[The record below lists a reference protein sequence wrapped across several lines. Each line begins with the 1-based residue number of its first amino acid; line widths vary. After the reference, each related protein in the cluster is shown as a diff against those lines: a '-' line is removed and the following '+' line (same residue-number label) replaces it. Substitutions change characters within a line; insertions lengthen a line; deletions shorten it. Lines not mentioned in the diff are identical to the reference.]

1 MTNQDSDSQRPTIFH
16 ITHWKAGSQWLNKIL
31 RELTP
36 DRIVAPQ
43 IDEAQFLK
51 TPILSGAVYPTLY
64 VSKEQFFSV
73 SLPANYKKF
82 VVLRDLRDTL
92 VSGYFSIRYSHPII
106 DSRLENWRER
116 LNSMSIESGL
126 LMLMDEWLPACALI
140 QESWV
145 ASNEKIIRYEDL
157 LANDWEILET
167 LLIRDCQFPV
177 SRATLRDVV
186 ERNRFEHMSGGRKP
200 GEEELT
206 AHERK
211 GIAGD
216 WENHFTERV
225 TDTFNERYGKLLS
238 DSGYA
243 NNSGARTTT
252 RELEK
257 HQVPILLAEQ
267 SWPAEEAFQE
277 IANVTQICEGGARCA
292 AFAICNEHGASTRFF
307 VQGEEIHCFYEFEI
321 GNEIDIP
328 SGGLEFH
335 TSGGLVV
342 YGKSSFQFDQEL
354 PRSVSPGER
363 LRYHQVINL
372 DIAPGE
378 YWITLGL
385 ASTDQVSYQK
395 YTTGEIGY
403 RQFEQATKEHCRAI
417 DIGSFAV
424 QLEGNGKL
432 RHHGITNLQGDAS
445 WRLISSVAVNTESIS
460 EHEPKEKAAHPTVI
474 HVTHWKAGSQWIHK
488 ILNACAPDEIIVPRI
503 DQAQFL
509 YWPFQRGKIYPTVY
523 VDKTQFDG
531 RAIPADTRHFVVIR
545 DLRDTLVSGYFSMKV
560 SHPNDEGEL
569 DPLRA
574 KLQSLDQEQGF
585 LYMLDNWLGPC
596 ATIQRTWLE
605 AGEPLVRYEDL
616 LEHDLEILETILIGQ
631 CQLPIDPERLREAI
645 LDCRFESLSNGR
657 ARGDEDMQAHER
669 KGIAGDWQNHFTP
682 AIKSAFKNRYG
693 GLLVA
698 TGYERDLNW

>member
-1 MTNQDSDSQRPTIFH
+1 MTIQDPDNEQLTIFH

-31 RELTP
+31 RELAP
-36 DRIVAPQ
+36 GRIVAPQ
-43 IDEAQFLK
+43 IDETQFLK
-51 TPILSGAVYPTLY
+51 TPVVSGAVYPTLY
-64 VSKEQFFSV
+64 VTKEQFFSV
-73 SLPANYKKF
+73 PLPANCKKF

-92 VSGYFSIRYSHPII
+92 VSGYFSIRYSHPVI
-106 DSRLENWRER
+106 DGRLANWRER
-116 LNSMSIESGL
+116 LNSMPIESGL

-145 ASNEKIIRYEDL
+145 ASNEQIIHYEDL
-157 LANDWEILET
+157 LANDFEILET
-167 LLIRDCQFPV
+167 LLILDCQFPV
-177 SRATLRDVV
+177 SRATLRAVV
-186 ERNRFEHMSGGRKP
+186 ERNRFERMSGGRKP

-216 WENHFTERV
+216 WQNHFTERI
-225 TDTFNERYGKLLS
+225 TRTFNERYGKLLA

-243 NNSGARTTT
+243 NIRDICIIQEFERQNIAPPSPD
-252 RELEK
+252 LD
-257 HQVPILLAEQ
+257 
-267 SWPAEEAFQE
+267 WPTEEAFQD
-277 IANVTQICEGGARCA
+277 IASVTQICDGGTRCTA
-292 AFAICNEHGASTRFF
+292 VAICNAQGAPTRSFL
-307 VQGEEIHCFYEFEI
+307 QGEELHCFYEFEI

-354 PRSVSPGER
+354 PPSVSLGTR
-363 LRYHQVINL
+363 LRYHQVIHL

-378 YWITLGL
+378 YLITLGL
-385 ASTDQVSYQK
+385 ASTDQISYQK

-403 RQFEQATKEHCRAI
+403 QQFERATKEHCRAV

-424 QLEGNGKL
+424 QFEQRGKL
-432 RHHGITNLQGDAS
+432 RHHGITNLQGDS
-445 WRLISSVAVNTESIS
+445 FWHLIPATTPICGSIGAHESKEA
-460 EHEPKEKAAHPTVI
+460 EHPSVI

-488 ILNACAPDEIIVPRI
+488 ILNACAPDEIITPRI

-523 VDKTQFDG
+523 VDKMQFDG

-545 DLRDTLVSGYFSMKV
+545 DLRDTLVSAYFSMKV

-605 AGEPLVRYEDL
+605 AGEPLIRYEEL
-616 LEHDLEILETILIGQ
+616 LEHDLEILETILIDR
-631 CQLPIDPERLREAI
+631 CRLPIEPARLRQAI

-682 AIKSAFKNRYG
+682 TLKCAFKNRYG